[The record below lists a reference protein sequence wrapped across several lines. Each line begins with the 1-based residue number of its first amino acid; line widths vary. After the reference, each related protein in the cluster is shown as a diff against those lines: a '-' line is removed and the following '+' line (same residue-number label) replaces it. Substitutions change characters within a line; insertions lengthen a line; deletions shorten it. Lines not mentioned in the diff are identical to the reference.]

1 MRVLAALA
9 FMAQPACAWEF
20 TALPI
25 CTLSR
30 DAPEMRAKVT
40 YEGQIYALRLDHPE
54 GWPEAAVF
62 SIRFVPNGPV
72 ISTTRHRVTGTVLEV
87 TDSGFGN
94 VLNGLQFNQTAIA
107 ELGDIARPID
117 LSEAADPVAAFRD
130 CDPAPLS

>member
-30 DAPEMRAKVT
+30 DAPEIQVAVT
-40 YEGQIYALRLDHPE
+40 YDGQIYALRLEHPE
-54 GWPEAAVF
+54 GWPMAPVF

-72 ISTTRHRVTGTVLEV
+72 ISTTRHQIDGTVLEV

-117 LSEAADPVAAFRD
+117 LSDASDAVAAFRD
-130 CDPAPLS
+130 CDPTPLS